1 MERLN
6 KFIDHLHLKYK
17 RIPIYLIGFLV
28 FLMAFQQL
36 PVIRDTYY
44 DELRLI
50 LYILFGFSTLYSLI
64 NLKVLFA
71 FKFFKLFSI
80 IFLYAVIL
88 SVIIYIIGGDLLPML
103 LLIVPIGILI
113 ISLSNQYNQKDLLI
127 LLWLFS
133 LSNIIMGLI
142 NIFYY
147 GEGFDIT
154 RSYLVPE
161 KNQIGPMIGYSIL
174 VFLYFVNY
182 YKPIFIKVISLGL
195 SVFSLLILLAV
206 RNRSA
211 IVGVSLMIVFIV
223 IYLIYLGIKKL
234 LQNNKKE
241 VLITF
246 GVFVVVMVIGLQL
259 EVIQALLERIW
270 LSITYN
276 RVITDLNSLSSGRY
290 QLILDSFMWIETY
303 PLFGFIGVDTLPISE
318 YTHVYVLHTLMQY
331 GILGSIPFLLFY
343 VLLILVT
350 LRILIRIDKEPIN
363 LLIFMIFSVS
373 LIISV
378 LEYSYPY
385 GPGVSQFILWFVL
398 GQYMYRNQDH
408 AT

>member
-1 MERLN
+1 LKRLLLI
-6 KFIDHLHLKYK
+6 IDQLHLKYRK
-17 RIPIYLIGFLV
+17 IPIYFIGFLV

-36 PVIRDTYY
+36 PVIRDSYY
-44 DELRLI
+44 DGLR
-50 LYILFGFSTLYSLI
+50 FGLYSLFGASI
-64 NLKVLFA
+64 LYSLQNLKVLFH
-71 FKFFKLFSI
+71 FKFYNIFIVIITYALILSI
-80 IFLYAVIL
+80 IMVI
-88 SVIIYIIGGDLLPML
+88 VGGDLLPVA
-103 LLIVPIGILI
+103 LLIVPFGILT
-113 ISLSNQYNQKDLLI
+113 LALTNQYSQKDLLI
-127 LLWLFS
+127 LLWVFS
-133 LSNIIMGLI
+133 ISNVLMGLI

-147 GEGFDIT
+147 GEGFNIT
-154 RSYLVPE
+154 GSHLVPE

-174 VFLYFVNY
+174 IFLYFINS
-182 YKPIFIKVISLGL
+182 YKKIWLKMIASGL
-195 SVFSLLILLAV
+195 VVFSLLILLAV

-211 IVGVSLMIVFIV
+211 IVGISLMIVFILGYS
-223 IYLIYLGIKKL
+223 IYIGIKKL
-234 LQNNKKE
+234 LQNNKRE

-246 GVFVVVMVIGLQL
+246 GVITIVTFIGLQL

-303 PLFGFIGVDTLPISE
+303 PLFGFIGIETIPISE

-331 GILGSIPFLLFY
+331 GILGSIPFLIFY
-343 VLLILVT
+343 VVLILLT
-350 LRILIRIDKEPIN
+350 LRILIRIDRDPIN

-398 GQYMYRNQDH
+398 GQYTFRNQDH

>member
-1 MERLN
+1 LKRLLLI
-6 KFIDHLHLKYK
+6 IDQLHLKYRK
-17 RIPIYLIGFLV
+17 IPIYFIGFLV

-36 PVIRDTYY
+36 PVIRDSYY
-44 DELRLI
+44 DGLR
-50 LYILFGFSTLYSLI
+50 FGLYSLFGASI
-64 NLKVLFA
+64 LYSLQNLKVLFH
-71 FKFFKLFSI
+71 FKFYNIFIVIITYALILSI
-80 IFLYAVIL
+80 IMVI
-88 SVIIYIIGGDLLPML
+88 VGGDLLPVA
-103 LLIVPIGILI
+103 LLIVPFGILT
-113 ISLSNQYNQKDLLI
+113 LALTNQYSQKDLLI
-127 LLWLFS
+127 LLWVFS
-133 LSNIIMGLI
+133 ISNVLMGLI

-147 GEGFDIT
+147 GEGFNIT
-154 RSYLVPE
+154 GSYLVPE

-174 VFLYFVNY
+174 IFLYFINS
-182 YKPIFIKVISLGL
+182 YKKIWLKMIASGL
-195 SVFSLLILLAV
+195 VVFSLLILLAV

-211 IVGVSLMIVFIV
+211 IVGISLMIVFILGYS
-223 IYLIYLGIKKL
+223 IYIGIKKL
-234 LQNNKKE
+234 LQNNKRE

-246 GVFVVVMVIGLQL
+246 GVITIVTFIGLQL

-303 PLFGFIGVDTLPISE
+303 PLFGFIGIETIPISE

-331 GILGSIPFLLFY
+331 GILGSIPFLIFY
-343 VLLILVT
+343 VVLILLT
-350 LRILIRIDKEPIN
+350 LRILIRIDRDPIN

-398 GQYMYRNQDH
+398 GQYTFRNQDH

>member
-1 MERLN
+1 MIKTIMSDTPTIAERFLTASNMSNEN
-6 KFIDHLHLKYK
+6 KDKPDAITLIKNDLH
-17 RIPIYLIGFLV
+17 
-28 FLMAFQQL
+28 
-36 PVIRDTYY
+36 
-44 DELRLI
+44 
-50 LYILFGFSTLYSLI
+50 
-64 NLKVLFA
+64 
-71 FKFFKLFSI
+71 
-80 IFLYAVIL
+80 
-88 SVIIYIIGGDLLPML
+88 
-103 LLIVPIGILI
+103 
-113 ISLSNQYNQKDLLI
+113 I

-174 VFLYFVNY
+174 VFLYFVRY

-195 SVFSLLILLAV
+195 SVFSLVILLAV

-223 IYLIYLGIKKL
+223 FYLIYLGIKKL

-241 VLITF
+241 VFLTF
-246 GVFVVVMVIGLQL
+246 GVIVVVMVIGLQF

-276 RVITDLNSLSSGRY
+276 RVITDLNLLSSGRY

-350 LRILIRIDKEPIN
+350 LKILIRIDKEPIN

-385 GPGVSQFILWFVL
+385 GPGVSQFILWFLL
-398 GQYMYRNQDH
+398 GQYMFRNQDH